1 MDIQG
6 DMTIDF
12 KSEDALNLS
21 GTVTGAPLPTSGAI
35 VLIDSATGTMSAARH
50 TGKGHLSWGGGQLR
64 GGKYEIGLTQSPGY
78 YIDRISATGAKS
90 AGRTVELPASGT
102 VALTISIGAGAATL
116 NGKVEHGGKPF
127 AGAMVL
133 LLPQDI
139 QYSPGLTRRDQSDSD
154 GTFTLPDVV
163 PGRYTLVA
171 IDGGEELEYSNPTAI
186 QPYLAHGQVLN
197 IARGGKYDV
206 TANLIATPPSPAAQV
221 SSTAAVN

>member
-6 DMTIDF
+6 DMTVDF
-12 KSEDALNLS
+12 KPDEALNLS
-21 GTVTGAPLPTSGAI
+21 GTVTGTPLPASAAI
-35 VLIDSATGTMSAARH
+35 VLTDPAPGAMSGARH
-50 TGKGHLSWGGGQLR
+50 AGKGQLRWEGGQLR
-64 GGKYEIGLTQSPGY
+64 GGKYEIGLAQAPGY
-78 YIDRISATGAKS
+78 YIAGISATGAKS

-116 NGKVEHGGKPF
+116 NGKVEHDGKPF

-154 GTFTLPDVV
+154 GTFTLPDIV

-171 IDGGEELEYSNPTAI
+171 IDGGEDLEYSNPIAI
-186 QPYLAHGQVLN
+186 QPYLAPGQTLN
-197 IARGGKYDV
+197 IAPGGKYEV
-206 TANLIATPPSPAAQV
+206 TANLVAPSRP
-221 SSTAAVN
+221 TAAVN